1 MAGRRT
7 IVDWS
12 PSAHA
17 QLAHGPAILASFL
30 GISSPSADSRG
41 RQRADASNA
50 DLPFGHRPRVPTDS
64 PLGGSADRYRGSA
77 DARGFL
83 GGRLPH
89 PRGRDRR
96 QILHLIMNREPL
108 AADLAGDG
116 VARGWFRRRGKGQDF
131 LFGFVHSLP
140 WARRFAAWGGFARH
154 GADGVHRS
162 RWTRLYLRLAP
173 GGLSSR
179 PVACQPVRGRC
190 LRHRILLRP
199 SSLLP
204 FGAAQPR
211 GGAPTF
217 GPLGGHP
224 LSPPAAETPA
234 AGRRSS
240 NRSFPMGHSSRAYA
254 HGYTSGWFR
263 SVSGLKATAKIVP

>member
-30 GISSPSADSRG
+30 GISSQSADSRG

-50 DLPFGHRPRVPTDS
+50 DVPFGYRPRVPNRFAA
-64 PLGGSADRYRGSA
+64 GGSADRYRGSA

-108 AADLAGDG
+108 AADLSGDG

-131 LFGFVHSLP
+131 VFGLVHSLP
-140 WARRFAAWGGFARH
+140 WARRFAAWGGFAGH

-162 RWTRLYLRLAP
+162 RWTRLYLSLAP

-179 PVACQPVRGRC
+179 PVALPACPRS
-190 LRHRILLRP
+190 L
-199 SSLLP
+199 SSAPDLVAPLVAPP
-204 FGAAQPR
+204 FRRRAASMLVGER
-211 GGAPTF
+211 
-217 GPLGGHP
+217 
-224 LSPPAAETPA
+224 
-234 AGRRSS
+234 RRSV
-240 NRSFPMGHSSRAYA
+240 RLG
-254 HGYTSGWFR
+254 
-263 SVSGLKATAKIVP
+263 ATLFHPQQRR

>member
-1 MAGRRT
+1 MDRPFLRHFWGSQAHRL
-7 IVDWS
+7 IVGEGNGQTPPITPIC
-12 PSAHA
+12 PSAT
-17 QLAHGPAILASFL
+17 GP
-30 GISSPSADSRG
+30 G
-41 RQRADASNA
+41 
-50 DLPFGHRPRVPTDS
+50 VPTDS

-77 DARGFL
+77 DAHGFL

-89 PRGRDRR
+89 PRRRDRR

-131 LFGFVHSLP
+131 VFGLVHS
-140 WARRFAAWGGFARH
+140 FAAWGGFARH

-162 RWTRLYLRLAP
+162 CWTRLYLRLAP
-173 GGLSSR
+173 AGLSSR

-190 LRHRILLRP
+190 LRRRILLRP

-204 FGAAQPR
+204 FGPAHPR
-211 GGAPTF
+211 CSWGSADVLSAW
-217 GPLGGHP
+217 GPP
-224 LSPPAAETPA
+224 SSPPAAETPA

-240 NRSFPMGHSSRAYA
+240 IEAFLLGTRRGPTHTTIPPVGFGR
-254 HGYTSGWFR
+254 FL
-263 SVSGLKATAKIVP
+263 V